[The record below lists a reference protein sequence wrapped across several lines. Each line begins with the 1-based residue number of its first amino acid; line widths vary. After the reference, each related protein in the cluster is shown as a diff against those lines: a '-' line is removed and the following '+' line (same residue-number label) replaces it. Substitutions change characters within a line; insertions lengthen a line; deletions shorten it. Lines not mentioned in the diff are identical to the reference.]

1 MSYGEL
7 LSLDADVRRLAAV
20 QPFAALPREALQL
33 LAFSCGKRRLSAG
46 ETLFSARDP
55 AEGGFF
61 VLEGEIVLKAQGEER
76 RAGIGALIGE
86 SALMVE
92 TIRPADAVAARDS
105 ELLVI
110 PRETFRR
117 VLSEFP
123 EGAVKIHRASTAR
136 ARKLIIELEAIRRR
150 GFTAA

>member
-1 MSYGEL
+1 LG
-7 LSLDADVRRLAAV
+7 LDADVRRLAAV
-20 QPFAALPREALQL
+20 QPLAALPREALQL

-46 ETLFSARDP
+46 ERLFAARDP
-55 AEGGFF
+55 ADGGFF
-61 VLEGEIVLKAQGEER
+61 VLEGEILLTAHGEER
-76 RAGIGALIGE
+76 RVGAGALIGE
-86 SALMVE
+86 SALLVE
-92 TIRPADAVAARDS
+92 TIRPVDAAAASDS
-105 ELLVI
+105 QLLVI

-136 ARKLIIELEAIRRR
+136 ARKLITELEAIRRR

>member
-1 MSYGEL
+1 
-7 LSLDADVRRLAAV
+7 LSLDDDVRRLAAV
-20 QPFAALPREALQL
+20 QPLAALPREALQL
-33 LAFSCGKRRLSAG
+33 LAFSCGKRKLSAG
-46 ETLFSARDP
+46 ERLFSARDP

-61 VLEGEIVLKAQGEER
+61 VLEGELVMTAQGEER
-76 RAGIGALIGE
+76 RIGVGALIGE
-86 SALMVE
+86 SALLVE
-92 TIRPADAVAARDS
+92 TIRAADAVAAGDS
-105 ELLVI
+105 QLLVI

-136 ARKLIIELEAIRRR
+136 ARKLIVELEAIRRR